1 MLRGGSTASMPIIII
16 ALLLLSLTSIK
27 SVHSFPDPVHVDIGR
42 LLAPSTNDD
51 IAVNSNQTIANE
63 LGGGLNELY
72 GNYSSL
78 FKENHNDT
86 FTDVVSFEGLDD
98 ISMFASVIVA
108 KEGSVF
114 VGMSGYSKMVFQRP
128 DIKILLTVFSLIIF
142 L

>member
-1 MLRGGSTASMPIIII
+1 MLRGGSTASMPIII

-27 SVHSFPDPVHVDIGR
+27 CVHSFPDPVHVDIGR

-51 IAVNSNQTIANE
+51 IAVNLNQTIANE

-78 FKENHNDT
+78 FKENRNDT

-108 KEGSVF
+108 KEGTVF
-114 VGMSGYSKMVFQRP
+114 VGMSGYSK
-128 DIKILLTVFSLIIF
+128 KICVLAS
-142 L
+142 